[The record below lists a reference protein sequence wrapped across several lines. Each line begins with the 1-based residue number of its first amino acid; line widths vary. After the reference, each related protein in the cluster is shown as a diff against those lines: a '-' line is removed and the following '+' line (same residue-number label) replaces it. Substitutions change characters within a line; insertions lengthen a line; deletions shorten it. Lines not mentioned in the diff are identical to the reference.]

1 MTEENGMNNRKL
13 GVIGGSGLYE
23 MDGLTKI
30 KKHEVQTPFGE
41 PSAAYVSGE
50 VENGV
55 RLYFLPRHGLGHRLL
70 PGEIN
75 YRANI
80 YGFKKLGVEWIV
92 SVSAVG
98 SMKEEIHPGD
108 MVVPDQ
114 FIDRTRGR
122 ASTFFGNGI
131 VAHVP
136 FGDPVCP
143 VLRKA
148 LVAACKGTG
157 ARTHVGGTYLCME
170 GPQFSTRAESFFYR
184 SLGVSVIGMTN
195 LPEAKLARE
204 AEISYATLALATDY
218 DCWHQTEEEVRADA
232 VVEVMKKNV
241 ATARRILK
249 EVALNMP
256 KEDCPWR
263 GMLKTAMVTDPKVIP
278 RETREKLDLL
288 VGPYLK

>member
-1 MTEENGMNNRKL
+1 MAQIKL
-13 GVIGGSGLYE
+13 GIIGGSGLYE
-23 MDGLTKI
+23 MEGLSKI
-30 KKHEVQTPFGE
+30 EKHPIQTPFGD
-41 PSAAYVSGE
+41 PSDTYISGE
-50 VENGV
+50 IEET
-55 RLYFLPRHGLGHRLL
+55 RLYFLPRHGIGHRFL

-80 YGFKKLGVEWIV
+80 YGFKKLGVQWLL

-98 SMKEEIHPGD
+98 SMKEEIAPGH
-108 MVVPDQ
+108 MVAPDQ

-122 ASTFFGNGI
+122 ISTFFGEGI

-136 FGDPVCP
+136 FGNPVCEI
-143 VLRKA
+143 LRKTI
-148 LVAACKGTG
+148 VRCSKKVG
-157 ARTHVGGTYLCME
+157 ATTHDGGTYICMQ

-204 AEISYATLALATDY
+204 AEMSYATLALATDY
-218 DCWHQTEEEVRADA
+218 DCWHESEEDVQADT

-241 ATARRILK
+241 AIAKKIVR

-256 KEDCPWR
+256 KDPCPYS
-263 GMLKTAMVTDPKVIP
+263 GLLKHSIVTDPKVIP
-278 RETREKLDLL
+278 AETREKLSLL
-288 VGPYLK
+288 IKNYL